1 MSIRKQEIKDR
12 LNIYLPMRLKRR
24 LKAIAEDKDMTMN
37 DLVVTAISNYID
49 HADAEHSAPDLVLDR
64 INQVLNSQ
72 ILLTRGIDEL
82 TRTIKNSDEE

>member
-1 MSIRKQEIKDR
+1 MWMEIKDR

-49 HADAEHSAPDLVLDR
+49 HTDAEHSAPDLVLDR

-82 TRTIKNSDEE
+82 TRMIKNSDEE

>member
-1 MSIRKQEIKDR
+1 MWMEIKDR

-82 TRTIKNSDEE
+82 TRTIKNRDEE

>member
-1 MSIRKQEIKDR
+1 MEIKDR

-49 HADAEHSAPDLVLDR
+49 HVDAEHSAPDLVLDR

-82 TRTIKNSDEE
+82 TRTIKNSNEE